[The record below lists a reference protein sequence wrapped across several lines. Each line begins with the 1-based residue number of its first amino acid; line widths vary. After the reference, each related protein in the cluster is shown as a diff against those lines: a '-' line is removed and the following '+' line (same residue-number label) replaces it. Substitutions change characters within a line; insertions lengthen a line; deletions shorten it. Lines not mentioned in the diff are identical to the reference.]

1 MATDVIRTDYLLSKI
16 NINNQIYEIKDAAL
30 EAIVKTL
37 GAAAFKDLDNA
48 LTDAGQGLA
57 TSGVIKSY
65 VDAQVGA
72 INKFDVRIYTE
83 LPTASAD
90 TMYILGLVQDPDAQ
104 AGNYIEYITIRT
116 GTEGDYS
123 YNWEKIGT
131 TKTDLADY
139 LTKNATVAGVAFG
152 DDKVISAAELKIA
165 LGLGALAY
173 KDSATGTVD
182 GQTISGVKATGTS
195 TGSIDVV
202 LNQTSTAASLTKAD
216 YTPEGDVTGTVVA
229 NGSVSIAKNDDG
241 TQISGTVS
249 APTITVTPSTD
260 SIKKVTSV
268 GTLPSK
274 AADTFTPNGTDTF
287 TQGSQAA
294 WSAAVTNE
302 TLSFSFTAN
311 TLPTFTQGAKAS
323 FTEGAFDAGTLP
335 QLAAEGTSVVTGIT
349 SATADAP
356 VFTGDKFGATFT
368 GSSANIAASFTGSK
382 ATGVLVT
389 GVNYDKASVNS
400 SNTKFNGA
408 AITLNVGDITV
419 ASKEVTVQ

>member
-1 MATDVIRTDYLLSKI
+1 MAI
-16 NINNQIYEIKDAAL
+16 NREKTPISQVLINHQYYEIKDATL
-30 EAIVKTL
+30 EAIIETL
-37 GAAAFKDLDNA
+37 GDAAFKDLDNA

-72 INKFDVRIYTE
+72 INKFDVRIYTT
-83 LPTASAD
+83 LPTASAS
-90 TMYILGLVQDPDAQ
+90 TMYILGLVQDPDAE

-116 GTEGDYS
+116 GSEGDYS
-123 YNWEKIGT
+123 YAWEKIGS

-152 DDKVISAAELKIA
+152 DDKAISTAELKTA
-165 LGLGALAY
+165 LGLGDLAY
-173 KDSATGTVD
+173 KDSATGTVA

-229 NGSVSIAKNDDG
+229 NGSVSIAKSNDG

-249 APTITVTPSTD
+249 APTITVTPNTD
-260 SIKKVTSV
+260 SIKKVISV

-274 AADTFTPNGTDTF
+274 ASDTFTPNGDDQF
-287 TQGSQAA
+287 TQGTQAA
-294 WSAAVTNE
+294 WSAAVANE

-311 TLPTFTQGAKAS
+311 DLPTFTQGDKAS
-323 FTEGAFDAGTLP
+323 FSEGAFDAGSLP
-335 QLAAEGTSVVTGIT
+335 QLAATGTTVVTGIS

-368 GSSANIAASFTGSK
+368 GSSANIAASFAGTK
-382 ATGVLVT
+382 AAGALVT
-389 GVNYDKASVNS
+389 GVNYDKASVNATD
-400 SNTKFNGA
+400 TKFNGA
-408 AITLNVGDITV
+408 AISLNVGDITV
-419 ASKEVTVQ
+419 ASKQVTVQ